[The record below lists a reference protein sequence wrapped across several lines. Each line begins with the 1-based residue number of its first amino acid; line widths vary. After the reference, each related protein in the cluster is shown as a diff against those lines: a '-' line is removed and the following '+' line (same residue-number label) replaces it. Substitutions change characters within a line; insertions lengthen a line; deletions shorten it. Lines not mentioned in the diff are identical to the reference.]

1 MATALIYYERRILMN
16 KNEPLEGVKCLVN
29 TCTYNKDGRECVAN
43 AILVEPKNATSSNQ
57 TDCSTFKPMN

>member
-1 MATALIYYERRILMN
+1 MN